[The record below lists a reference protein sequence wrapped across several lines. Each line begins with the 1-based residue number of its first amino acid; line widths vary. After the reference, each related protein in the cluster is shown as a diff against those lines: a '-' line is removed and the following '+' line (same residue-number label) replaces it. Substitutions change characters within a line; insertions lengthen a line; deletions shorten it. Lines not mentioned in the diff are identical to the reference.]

1 MTLFYLRKIKRGL
14 KKFKEAN
21 MKKKNSPKLEI
32 VWEQIFP
39 RDAESRIQRAFE
51 ILMTTIDRDSGAPY
65 AESDEKQSANSQGNG
80 QEVATLSAV
89 NFAILESE
97 KTERSQNGRRSNFS
111 LENSK
116 RRNSKISKPL
126 LQ

>member
-1 MTLFYLRKIKRGL
+1 MLLFYLRKIKKGLRGF
-14 KKFKEAN
+14 KKTK
-21 MKKKNSPKLEI
+21 MKKKGPPKLEI

-39 RDAESRIQRAFE
+39 QDAELRIQRAFE
-51 ILMTTIDRDSGAPY
+51 MLLTTIDKDFEKPY
-65 AESDEKQSANSQGNG
+65 AESNEKQSVNSQGNC
-80 QEVATLSAV
+80 QEVATLSAI

-97 KTERSQNGRRSNFS
+97 KTKRSQNGRRSNFS

-116 RRNSKISKPL
+116 RGNSKISKPL